1 MSTFT
6 LNSITVQGL
15 NVIAKLIAGQTLE
28 FTRIA
33 VGDGAMPS
41 DKTPLTVTGLSN
53 WLFDVP
59 ITSVSSDGTG
69 SATVSGTFNNEDK
82 ETGFFYRELGLFAK
96 DPETKEEFL
105 YSYGNAAAD
114 AEWISPSGGSSVIEK
129 EIKIIT
135 LVGNAEKV
143 EANIPSGIYPT
154 REEMANALKAKA
166 DLDAPAEEGGR
177 VLADQMRLDV
187 QQVLYVDAA
196 AGSDGVGSEIKP
208 FKTIQDAVN
217 AAYLGAVTTDI
228 KIKPGTYAEDV
239 TTPILPGRAWRLSRN
254 GGSGDVKVKSI
265 AVAACGYVLLENLT
279 FEPDDG
285 DTAVTVADVNSCVIS
300 QNTINA
306 NNNGTGIHISRSKAA
321 VRNNAINNAAT
332 AIIVDNNSSVSTE
345 NNAGTG
351 NTTGAKADNAI
362 ITWASSNTITAT
374 TMFNRANGG
383 GISAEGGKSSIPSN
397 YSQFC
402 DLGSFT
408 DDSTLKTTLLSEFGK
423 LGIGEARSC
432 WFANNIAAGFGVF
445 KSGESVQV
453 QLIKGSNA
461 DNGYGTA
468 VFHSAFTAV
477 AYMLIQDGAF
487 ITPVPVNTSE
497 SPNSLQRSKAYSVG
511 DYAYSSKIPTWG
523 YLECITAG
531 TTASEEPAMPN
542 TINETVTDGTAVFKL
557 YHVALQSQP
566 VGTVRDFTV
575 DFDPNTKWGG
585 TWSKMDAGRVL
596 VAAGAYS
603 ETGFSHTYTLG
614 ETGGEAKH
622 QLTTDE
628 LPQHSHAAAT
638 DIPSLYGESS
648 WEKNGYGGSNISAGI
663 IGCRDALLPQF
674 NAESGGTSGNGHS
687 ATISV
692 NASHGHAISVG
703 NVGGSLSHENRMP
716 YEVVTRWKR
725 TG

>member
-6 LNSITVQGL
+6 LNSITVKGL
-15 NVIAKLIAGQTLE
+15 NVIAKLVAGSTLQ

-33 VGDGAMPS
+33 IGDGAMPS
-41 DKTPLTVTGLSN
+41 DKTPLTVTDLTN
-53 WLFDVP
+53 KLFDVT
-59 ITSVSSDGTG
+59 IQSVTSSNGQ
-69 SATVSGTFNNEDK
+69 ATVMGVFSNQDN

-96 DPETKEEFL
+96 DPETQEEFL
-105 YSYGNAAAD
+105 YCYGNAGAD
-114 AEWISPSGGSSVIEK
+114 AEWISPSGTSSVIEK
-129 EIKIIT
+129 IVKIVT
-135 LVGNAEKV
+135 LVGNTENV

-154 REEMANALKAKA
+154 KEEVENALKIKA
-166 DLDAPAEEGGR
+166 DLDAPAEDGGR
-177 VLADQMRLDV
+177 VLADQMRLDM

-196 AGSDGVGSEIKP
+196 ASSDGVGSEIKP

-217 AAYLGAVTTDI
+217 AAYIGAVTTDI
-228 KIKPGTYAEDV
+228 KIKPGTYIEDV
-239 TTPILPGRAWRLSRN
+239 TTPTLPGRAWRLSRN

-285 DTAVTVADVNSCVIS
+285 DTAVTIADVNSGVIS

-306 NNNGTGIHISRSKAA
+306 NTNGEGIHISRSKAA
-321 VRNNAINNAAT
+321 VRNNAINNAGT
-332 AIIVDNNSSVSTE
+332 AIIADTNSSVSTE

-362 ITWASSNTITAT
+362 ITWGSSNTITAT
-374 TMFNRANGG
+374 TMFSRSNGG

-557 YHVALQSQP
+557 YHVALQSHP
-566 VGTVRDFTV
+566 VGSVRDFTEE
-575 DFDPNTKWGG
+575 DFNPNTSWGG
-585 TWSKMDAGRVL
+585 TWEKASAGRVL

-603 ETGFSHTYTLG
+603 ESGFSHTYTVG

-628 LPQHSHAAAT
+628 LPSHNHAATSSTQTATGQFGTGGDSEYLYKAQTSGVFSNGASNGKGSGSSSGLKDRTGYLNFNYSHAHTVTVKAT
-638 DIPSLYGESS
+638 
-648 WEKNGYGGSNISAGI
+648 
-663 IGCRDALLPQF
+663 
-674 NAESGGTSGNGHS
+674 GTGKK
-687 ATISV
+687 
-692 NASHGHAISVG
+692 
-703 NVGGSLSHENRMP
+703 HENRMP
-716 YEVVTRWKR
+716 FEAVIRWKR
-725 TG
+725 TA